1 MRAPGR
7 FVAAPQ
13 RSAVRAPVS
22 AEAGL
27 GSPAQRGPGVATEPV
42 GVLAQGCAVPL
53 GVLACPGVLCGLA
66 PSLSASCLAPASL
79 LATRF
84 STGSVLWRRL
94 LLNTHGSNRKGTAQG
109 CRSIRELHPS
119 FLSHPTP
126 LAGLLHEPSQPCV
139 LPREPRLPS
148 LSITLCAI
156 PLPAHI
162 FKLFFFLSWYL
173 CRCHLWTFLRSDIYI
188 FVFMPHS
195 ASCSAYRTSTCA
207 KYSSALPSLF
217 PSPPRSLEPSDM
229 PVPDLFGC
237 FLRWSTSHQ
246 PMLPFAIL
254 PLTPEQHLVLYRNTC
269 KGRIN

>member
-1 MRAPGR
+1 MRRSPQGGVVRRSRAALPLLGVAVEVPVRAPGR

-139 LPREPRLPS
+139 LPHEPRLPS

-156 PLPAHI
+156 SLATSPHLYS
-162 FKLFFFLSWYL
+162 KLFFFPQPVSLQMP
-173 CRCHLWTFLRSDIYI
+173 
-188 FVFMPHS
+188 FVDFS
-195 ASCSAYRTSTCA
+195 
-207 KYSSALPSLF
+207 
-217 PSPPRSLEPSDM
+217 E
-229 PVPDLFGC
+229 V
-237 FLRWSTSHQ
+237 
-246 PMLPFAIL
+246 
-254 PLTPEQHLVLYRNTC
+254 
-269 KGRIN
+269 